1 MISAISLL
9 REPRKLSRKLT
20 EEFLLNNNLGSNGG
34 GPGLWEKG
42 GRGEEHLRSRE
53 EEQGQKDVMD
63 RKAGEQSDFVRS
75 RQEEEEQV
83 YLGKK
88 EEHENPGKKEEQEYM
103 GRKEEQEYMG
113 RKEELSL
120 DSEELP
126 SFSSSVTEDVE
137 LVLAG
142 RHR

>member
-63 RKAGEQSDFVRS
+63 RKAGEQGDFVRS

-88 EEHENPGKKEEQEYM
+88 EEHENPGK
-103 GRKEEQEYMG
+103 KEEQEYMG

>member
-103 GRKEEQEYMG
+103 GRKEE
-113 RKEELSL
+113 LSL